1 MDSRGPAACGRSWTA
16 LQDKC
21 AEEDSN
27 LHGPYG
33 PQGPQP
39 CASTNSATG
48 ACGAREYSPGLIPSW
63 GRASLRTHVRS
74 SARHAHP
81 EEPVMDLTK
90 RQQEIFD
97 FIKRYSADFGY
108 PPTVRDIGKAV
119 GLASS
124 STVHAHLANLEK
136 LGLLRRDPS
145 KPRAIEMLDRARE
158 GVEQAVENVRSLVK
172 PDGLPLVGQVA
183 AGSPVLAEEN
193 IEEYVSV
200 PPLAGGETG
209 EYVLRIRGESMKNAG
224 ILEGDYVVV
233 RPQESASDGEIV
245 VALVGE
251 EATVKRFFR
260 ETDHVRLQPENETME
275 PIRSKDVRVLG
286 RVVGLFRS
294 VT

>member
-1 MDSRGPAACGRSWTA
+1 
-16 LQDKC
+16 
-21 AEEDSN
+21 
-27 LHGPYG
+27 
-33 PQGPQP
+33 
-39 CASTNSATG
+39 
-48 ACGAREYSPGLIPSW
+48 
-63 GRASLRTHVRS
+63 
-74 SARHAHP
+74 
-81 EEPVMDLTK
+81 MDLTK

-145 KPRAIEMLDRARE
+145 KPRAIEMLDRARG
-158 GVEQAVENVRSLVK
+158 GVEQAVENVKSLVK

-183 AGSPVLAEEN
+183 AGSPILAEEN
-193 IEEYVSV
+193 IEEYVPV
-200 PPLAGGETG
+200 PPLAGGDSG
-209 EYVLRIRGESMKNAG
+209 EYILRIRGESMKNAG
-224 ILEGDYVVV
+224 MLEGDYVVV
-233 RPQESASDGEIV
+233 RPQEDATDGEIV

-260 ETDHVRLQPENETME
+260 ESDHIRLQPENAAME
-275 PIRSKDVRVLG
+275 PIRSKDVRIMG

-294 VT
+294 V